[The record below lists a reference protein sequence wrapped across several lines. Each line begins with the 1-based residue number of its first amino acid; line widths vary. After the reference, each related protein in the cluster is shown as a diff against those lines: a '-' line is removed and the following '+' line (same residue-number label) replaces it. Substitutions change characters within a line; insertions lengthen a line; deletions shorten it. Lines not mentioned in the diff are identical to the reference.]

1 MIWVIFVLGA
11 ALFWGLY
18 GPTLHTG
25 QVQLGNPLRAM
36 LCVGIAYFLI
46 AVLPSGLLLWKQ
58 GELIGFAGKGS
69 MLATLAGTLGALGA
83 FCIIGA
89 FKAGGMPTYV
99 MPLVFAGAP
108 VVNVVAS
115 MWLHPPKTS
124 PHPLLFAGFFLAVL
138 GAGMVLYFK
147 PAS

>member
-1 MIWVIFVLGA
+1 MIWAIFVLGA

-25 QVQLGNPLRAM
+25 QVQLGNALRAM
-36 LCVGIAYFLI
+36 LCVGVAYFLI
-46 AVLPSGLLLWKQ
+46 AVVPPVLFLWKQ
-58 GELIGFAGKGS
+58 GELTGFTGKGS
-69 MLATLAGTLGALGA
+69 MIATLAGALGALGA

-89 FKAGGMPTYV
+89 FKAGGTPIYV

-115 MWLHPPKTS
+115 MWLHPPKS
-124 PHPLLFAGFFLAVL
+124 SLHPLLFAGFLLAAL